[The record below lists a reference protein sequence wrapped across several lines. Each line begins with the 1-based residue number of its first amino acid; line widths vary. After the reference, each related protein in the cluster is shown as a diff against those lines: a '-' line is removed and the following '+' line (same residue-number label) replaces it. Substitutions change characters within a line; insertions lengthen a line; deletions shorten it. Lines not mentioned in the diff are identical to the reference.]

1 MEIKVVQ
8 DAKNIESDILVVSMF
23 EGEKTASDL
32 ANKYAVEEDNF
43 KGKFGETYLLPTY
56 GKEVYRKVLVLG
68 LGKKEEFNPDKM
80 REAVAKAIKKS
91 MQMEAKKVAFSLDG
105 IEFDYS
111 EQFTLGAFIADYAF
125 DKYKS
130 EKKDNKV
137 QEVYVQAN
145 ADIVNK
151 AAKIAEAMRF
161 ARNIANEPAQF
172 ATPAE
177 LAAIACDLGL
187 DTKIYNREECEKMG
201 MGAFLAVA
209 RGSIQEPKFIHM
221 KYQVDNPKK
230 RIAIIGKGITF
241 DSGGLDIKPPSSML
255 TMKDDMSAAACI
267 LGVMSIIREFHP
279 QVEVHGLIAAC
290 ENMPGNGAYKPG
302 DILTAKNGKTIE
314 VDNTDAE
321 GRLTLA
327 DALCYACELGVDE
340 VIDLAT
346 LTGAC
351 MVALGTQASGIMGND
366 EEFVKK
372 LTDTAAR
379 SGERFW
385 PLPMWDEY
393 FDSLKSDIA
402 DMKNT
407 GSRWGGASTAGVFL
421 KKFVTDNV
429 KWAHIDIAGTAFLEK
444 PQKEFI
450 AGATGAGV
458 RTLLNYI
465 LEQ

>member
-8 DAKNIESDILVVSMF
+8 DAKSIDADILVVNLF
-23 EGEKTASDL
+23 EGEKTSSDL
-32 ANKYAVEEDNF
+32 ANKYAVDEDKF

-56 GKEVYRKVLVLG
+56 GKEVYKKVLVLG

-91 MQMEAKKVAFSLDG
+91 MQMEAKIVAFSLDG

-137 QEVYVQAN
+137 IEVYVQAN
-145 ADIVNK
+145 AGIVEK
-151 AAKIAEAMRF
+151 ATKIAEAMAF

-177 LAAIACDLGL
+177 LASIACDLGL
-187 DTKIYNREECEKMG
+187 ETKVYDREECEKMG

-209 RGSIQEPKFIHM
+209 RGSVQEPKFIHM

-255 TMKDDMSAAACI
+255 TMKDDMSAAACV

-279 QVEVHGLIAAC
+279 QVEVHGIIAAC
-290 ENMPGNGAYKPG
+290 ENMPGCSAYKPG

-366 EEFVKK
+366 DELVKR
-372 LTDTAAR
+372 LIDTARR

-385 PLPMWDEY
+385 ELPLWDEY

-421 KKFVTDNV
+421 KKFVKDV
-429 KWAHIDIAGTAFLEK
+429 KWAHIDIAGTAFFEK